1 MKRKAYLAS
10 PYGFAESTRLFLATV
25 YVPRLSK
32 IVEVI
37 NPWDL
42 TTQEEVLQAEQRG
55 EERQFSLEIGR
66 RNREAIDLSDIV
78 IAALDGPDV
87 DSGTA
92 AEIGYA
98 AALGKPVY
106 GYRNDFRLTGDK
118 GVHVNLQV
126 EYFIEASGGAV
137 VTDLDALENI
147 LQPSDE

>member
-42 TTQEEVLQAEQRG
+42 TTQEEILQAEQRG
-55 EERQFSLEIGR
+55 EERQFALEIGR

-98 AALGKPVY
+98 VGLGKRVY

-126 EYFIEASGGAV
+126 EYFIEASGGTV
-137 VTDLDALENI
+137 VTDLEALENI
-147 LQPSDE
+147 IQHPDE